1 MITSDAFRNKQYA
14 VLGLARSGLSAVE
27 TLAASGARIIAW
39 DAREEAR
46 EAVADKAQVTD
57 PMTTPLYGLDGIVVS
72 PGVPLN
78 RHPIAERAEEA
89 NVSVIGDIELFSQA
103 RASLPQHKVV
113 GITGTNG
120 KSTTTALIHHI
131 LETAGV
137 PTTMAGNIGAP
148 ILGQDPLPEGGVYVL
163 ELSSYKLDLT
173 HSLDCDVSV
182 LLTLTPDHPDRY
194 DGVVGSPTPKAPAR
208 E

>member
-1 MITSDAFRNKQYA
+1 MIRRPPRSTRPDTLFPYPTLFR
-14 VLGLARSGLSAVE
+14 S
-27 TLAASGARIIAW
+27 
-39 DAREEAR
+39 
-46 EAVADKAQVTD
+46 
-57 PMTTPLYGLDGIVVS
+57 
-72 PGVPLN
+72 
-78 RHPIAERAEEA
+78 
-89 NVSVIGDIELFSQA
+89 A

-163 ELSSYKLDLT
+163 ELSSYQIDLT

-182 LLTLTPDHPDRY
+182 LLKITPAHPDRY
-194 DGVVGSPTPKAPAR
+194 DGVDGYAASKARLSLLQSPANGAVIAAQAHSNR
-208 E
+208 

>member
-1 MITSDAFRNKQYA
+1 MIVSEAFRNKQYA
-14 VLGLARSGLSAVE
+14 VLGLARSGLSVVE
-27 TLAASGARIIAW
+27 TLAASGAEIMAW

-46 EAVADKAQVTD
+46 AGVANKARIAD
-57 PMTTPLYGLDGIVVS
+57 PMTTALYGMDGIVVS

-78 RHPIAERAEEA
+78 RHPIAERAREA
-89 NVSVIGDIELFSQA
+89 QVPIVGDIELFSQA
-103 RASLPQHKVV
+103 RVTLPPHKVV

-148 ILGQDPLPEGGVYVL
+148 ILGQEPLPEGGVYVL
-163 ELSSYKLDLT
+163 ELSSYQIDLT
-173 HSLDCDVSV
+173 HSLDCDVTV
-182 LLTLTPDHPDRY
+182 LLNITPDHLI
-194 DGVVGSPTPKAPAR
+194 
-208 E
+208 

>member
-57 PMTTPLYGLDGIVVS
+57 PMTTPPYGLDGIVVS

-78 RHPIAERAEEA
+78 RHPIA
-89 NVSVIGDIELFSQA
+89 A
-103 RASLPQHKVV
+103 RAGSERV
-113 GITGTNG
+113 G
-120 KSTTTALIHHI
+120 
-131 LETAGV
+131 
-137 PTTMAGNIGAP
+137 
-148 ILGQDPLPEGGVYVL
+148 
-163 ELSSYKLDLT
+163 
-173 HSLDCDVSV
+173 
-182 LLTLTPDHPDRY
+182 DRRY
-194 DGVVGSPTPKAPAR
+194 RRSEEDNS
-208 E
+208 EIQS

>member
-1 MITSDAFRNKQYA
+1 
-14 VLGLARSGLSAVE
+14 
-27 TLAASGARIIAW
+27 
-39 DAREEAR
+39 
-46 EAVADKAQVTD
+46 
-57 PMTTPLYGLDGIVVS
+57 MTTPLYGLDGIVVS

-148 ILGQDPLPEGGVYVL
+148 ILGTAPRPAGGVTGL
-163 ELSSYKLDLT
+163 GLSSYHIDLPPT
-173 HSLDCDVSV
+173 PHCDV
-182 LLTLTPDHPDRY
+182 
-194 DGVVGSPTPKAPAR
+194 
-208 E
+208 